1 MRRLVLLAATFGA
14 LFMLIALPSCGGGSS
29 VQPAGS
35 TKVTFSDFKFDP
47 RSISVSGGKVV
58 FYLVN
63 SGSTSHDFVITKDAA
78 GKEVVGKSSL
88 VAAGDT
94 STFTVDN
101 IASGSYFFRCDV
113 PGHADSGMTG
123 TLSVK

>member
-1 MRRLVLLAATFGA
+1 MRRLAPIGATLGTLL
-14 LFMLIALPSCGGGSS
+14 MLMALPACGGGSS
-29 VQPAGS
+29 AQPAGS

-47 RSISVSGGKVV
+47 KSISVSGGKVV
-58 FYLVN
+58 LYLVN
-63 SGSTSHDFVITKDAA
+63 SGSTGHDFVITKDAA
-78 GKEVVGKSSL
+78 GKEVVSKSSL

-94 STFTVDN
+94 SAFTVDN
-101 IASGSYFFRCDV
+101 IAPGSYFFRCDV